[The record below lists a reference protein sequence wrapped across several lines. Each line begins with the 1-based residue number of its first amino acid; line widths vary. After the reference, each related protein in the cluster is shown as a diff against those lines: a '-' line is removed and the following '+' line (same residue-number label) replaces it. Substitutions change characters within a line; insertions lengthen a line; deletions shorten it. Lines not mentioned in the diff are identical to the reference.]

1 MPDTASRADRHSA
14 IRDRWIAAGLST
26 APADRPSASAAI
38 HALYRAAGLHR
49 PRLEWYGS
57 PVAAIRRLRSPE
69 LADRFLLAGRL
80 DRERRT
86 PGAEVWHSHM
96 DWAEAAALRHAVAVP
111 VWQRTGRLLEATALQ
126 EIRIQNPRLRALS
139 DVALLG
145 QHDAPAMAMLEI
157 LCDVQSAMTPKSSFR
172 PLKELARSTGV
183 CIPLDGVC
191 LMAERHHLVRHNEH
205 GLLHASAGPALAYPD
220 GMSIYAWEGVS
231 VPSDAILDPASIT
244 ADRIEQESDPQI
256 RRALIDIHGTRRFL
270 EARARLVH
278 EDAVGRLWASTFPG
292 GTWLLVEVENGTTEP
307 DGTRRRHYLRVPPT
321 MRTAR
326 EAVAWTYGLRA
337 EDYELVQRT

>member
-1 MPDTASRADRHSA
+1 MPDTASRADRLSA
-14 IRDRWIAAGLST
+14 IRDRWIAAGLSM
-26 APADRPSASAAI
+26 AAADRPSASAAI
-38 HALYRAAGLHR
+38 QDLYRAAGLNR
-49 PRLEWYGS
+49 PRLEWFGS
-57 PVAAIRRLRSPE
+57 PIAAIRPLRSHK
-69 LADRFLLAGRL
+69 LGDRLLLVGRL

-86 PGAEVWHSHM
+86 PPTEVWNSHL
-96 DWAEAAALRHAVAVP
+96 DWAEAAALRHEVAIP
-111 VWQRTGRLLEATALQ
+111 VWQRTGRLVQAAALQ
-126 EIRIQNPRLRALS
+126 EPQIGNLRLRALS
-139 DVALLG
+139 DIGLLG
-145 QHDAPAMAMLEI
+145 QHDAPAIAMLEI
-157 LCDVQSAMTPKSSFR
+157 ICDVQSAITPKTSFQ
-172 PLKELARSTGV
+172 PLKELALSTGA
-183 CIPLDGVC
+183 CIPLDGIC

-205 GLLHASAGPALAYPD
+205 GLLHASGGPALAYPD
-220 GMSIYAWEGVS
+220 GMSIYAWHGVC

-244 ADRIEQESDPQI
+244 ADRIEQEHDPQV

-292 GTWLLVEVENGTTEP
+292 ATWLLVEVENGTPEP

-337 EDYELVQRT
+337 VDYELVQRT